1 MSEAVYNFQRI
12 FNLRMGYGRRVHD
25 AIPYRAMG
33 PVTVDEYE
41 SRQERYDT
49 QLMEKY
55 EINIEGKNI
64 AEKVALLRKFREEE
78 YEKLIDAV
86 YERRGWTREGIPTMA
101 TVERLGIDLPE
112 VVAVLKANGIS

>member
-1 MSEAVYNFQRI
+1 
-12 FNLRMGYGRRVHD
+12 MGYGRRVHD

-33 PVTVDEYE
+33 PVTVDKYE

-49 QLMEKY
+49 QLMKKY
-55 EINIEGKNI
+55 EINIEGKDI

-112 VVAVLKANGIS
+112 VVAVLKANGIT